1 MRPRRRRA
9 AAYPTEDETLPNVAG
24 RLRQPQSGQNLVA
37 GKRLGIAQSPDLAP
51 QGRMNLRT
59 ILVLMLCNLVWAL
72 NVVVSKL
79 VVADLG
85 VPPLFYASAR
95 ALLVVLALAYL
106 LRPVPREVGKV
117 LLIGLAIGGGSFA
130 LLFMGLETAS
140 PSAAGVIS
148 LSGAPM
154 TVIFAMIFL
163 GERVRWRRGLG
174 ILMTLAGVF
183 VAMGS
188 PAAMTGGAGVY
199 LLFAGAV
206 IGALGSV
213 FFKRIEIDAR
223 AMQAWSGLASVV
235 VLAPLSFALE
245 SGQFAAVMAA
255 PLEVAGALVFA
266 SIVVSVGAHTAY
278 YRMLQQNDANLVV
291 PLTLM
296 TPLLTIFF
304 GAIITNDPIGWR
316 LIAGGALAI
325 AGVAIIVLRPSRNIF
340 KPLLVKARF

>member
-1 MRPRRRRA
+1 M
-9 AAYPTEDETLPNVAG
+9 
-24 RLRQPQSGQNLVA
+24 S
-37 GKRLGIAQSPDLAP
+37 
-51 QGRMNLRT
+51 LRT
-59 ILVLMLCNLVWAL
+59 ILVLMLCNLVWSL

-79 VVADLG
+79 VVDDLG

-95 ALLVVLALAYL
+95 ALLVVVALAYL
-106 LRPVPREVGKV
+106 LRPLPKELGKV

-140 PSAAGVIS
+140 PSVAGIIS

-154 TVIFAMIFL
+154 TVVFAMIFL

-174 ILMTLAGVF
+174 ILLTLAGVLI
-183 VAMGS
+183 AMGS
-188 PAAMTGGAGVY
+188 PAGMSGGEGAM
-199 LLFAGAV
+199 LLFAAAV

-235 VLAPLSFALE
+235 VLAPLSFAKE
-245 SGQFAAVMAA
+245 SGQFASVAA
-255 PLEVAGALVFA
+255 QPLEFSGALFFA

-296 TPLLTIFF
+296 TPLLTIVF
-304 GAIITNDPIGWR
+304 GALITDDVIGWR
-316 LIAGGALAI
+316 LIGGCALAI
-325 AGVAIIVLRPSRNIF
+325 VGVAIIVLRPSRNIF